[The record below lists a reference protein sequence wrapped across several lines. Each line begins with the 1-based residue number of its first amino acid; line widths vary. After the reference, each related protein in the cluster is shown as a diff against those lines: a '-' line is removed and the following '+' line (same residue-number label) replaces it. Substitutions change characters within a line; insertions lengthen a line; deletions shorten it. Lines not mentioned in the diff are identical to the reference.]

1 MIDLKLSE
9 KEMTDMTRYDLKNEV
24 KKRTREAAMKYLMNL
39 KGTKSKMDGIEYSGP
54 FDLQPYLQ
62 SPLFTREESSLLLA
76 LRTRSVRG
84 VRSDYGEMYPD
95 KTCPLIGCL
104 EPDSLPHILVCSAL
118 SSDRDQNVQYTDVF
132 SSSEE
137 LQWAA
142 TAQYSRLLAER
153 ERLLE
158 PRQPDEAG

>member
-1 MIDLKLSE
+1 MLVESDMSLIDLKLSE
-9 KEMTDMTRYDLKNEV
+9 KEITDMTRYDLKNEV
-24 KKRTREAAMKYLMNL
+24 KKRTREAAMEYLMTL

-62 SPLFTREESSLLLA
+62 SSLFTREESSLLLA

-104 EPDSLPHILVCSAL
+104 EPRPTEGPVDFSCTPDADNFWLHAL
-118 SSDRDQNVQYTDVF
+118 LCKVV
-132 SSSEE
+132 
-137 LQWAA
+137 
-142 TAQYSRLLAER
+142 
-153 ERLLE
+153 
-158 PRQPDEAG
+158 P